1 MAKMLD
7 GKVAIVTGG
16 AGGIGQV
23 YARALA
29 AEGASVVL
37 ADLNGE
43 GAAEA
48 AAQMES
54 EGFSAMGARLDV
66 TSEESAKAMV
76 EQVKARFGGVDILVN
91 NAGIMSAIPRQGLID
106 VPLAAYE
113 MAMKVNATSVLIC
126 ARAAVPSMLERGGGK
141 IINQASTAAFE
152 PGTMYRLSKHQVV
165 AITAG
170 LAKELGAKN
179 INVNAIAPGTIQT
192 EEGFRSIGPIG
203 SDRRT
208 ARGAGV
214 PNPIPDRPPE
224 TLIGTLLLLAGPGS
238 DYINGQTIIV
248 DGGRNMRL

>member
-1 MAKMLD
+1 MLE

-37 ADLNGE
+37 ADLNAE
-43 GAAEA
+43 AASEA

-54 EGFSAMGARLDV
+54 EGFSAMGAKLDV

-113 MAMKVNATSVLIC
+113 
-126 ARAAVPSMLERGGGK
+126 
-141 IINQASTAAFE
+141 
-152 PGTMYRLSKHQVV
+152 
-165 AITAG
+165 
-170 LAKELGAKN
+170 
-179 INVNAIAPGTIQT
+179 
-192 EEGFRSIGPIG
+192 
-203 SDRRT
+203 
-208 ARGAGV
+208 
-214 PNPIPDRPPE
+214 
-224 TLIGTLLLLAGPGS
+224 
-238 DYINGQTIIV
+238 
-248 DGGRNMRL
+248 

>member
-1 MAKMLD
+1 MLD

-29 AEGASVVL
+29 EEGASIVL
-37 ADLNGE
+37 ADLNEE
-43 GAAEA
+43 GASEA
-48 AAQMES
+48 AATLEAD
-54 EGFSAMGARLDV
+54 GFKAMGVKLDV
-66 TSEESAKAMV
+66 TSEESARAMV
-76 EQVKARFGGVDILVN
+76 EQVKARFGGVDILIN

-106 VPLAAYE
+106 VPLEAYE
-113 MAMKVNATSVLIC
+113 LAMKVNATSVLVC
-126 ARAAVPSMLERGGGK
+126 SRAAVPSMLERGGGK

-179 INVNAIAPGTIQT
+179 INVNAIAPVTIQT

-208 ARGAGV
+208 ARGVGV